1 MKRLVLLGLGLGV
14 LLLALLAYSVLR
26 TPTTAS
32 EPIAAVPLVVDE
44 ADQAAAAET
53 AGDVVVFAITPA
65 DSQARFEL
73 DEDLRGARN
82 TVVGT
87 TDQIAGQIAFNPD
100 DLATA
105 QIGVIQVNARTLS
118 TDHSMRNRAIQ
129 NWILETQAYEY
140 ITFTPTAVQGLPA
153 SASIGQPVTFTIV
166 GDLTIRDVTQEVAF
180 TADVTLLSE
189 SELSGAARTTISR
202 GDYDLTI
209 PNVPQVANVE
219 EEIELI
225 LEFVARTV

>member
-1 MKRLVLLGLGLGV
+1 MKRLVLLGLGLGG

-32 EPIAAVPLVVDE
+32 EPIAAVPLDVDE
-44 ADQAAAAET
+44 AAQAAAT

-105 QIGVIQVNARTLS
+105 QIGIIQVNARTLV

-129 NWILETQAYEY
+129 NWILETEAHEY
-140 ITFTPTAVQGLPA
+140 VTFTPTAVQGLPA

-166 GDLTIRDVTQEVAF
+166 GDLTIRDVTQEVIF

-189 SELSGAARTTISR
+189 SELSGTARTTISR
-202 GDYDLTI
+202 DDYDLTI

-225 LEFVARTV
+225 LEFMARTV